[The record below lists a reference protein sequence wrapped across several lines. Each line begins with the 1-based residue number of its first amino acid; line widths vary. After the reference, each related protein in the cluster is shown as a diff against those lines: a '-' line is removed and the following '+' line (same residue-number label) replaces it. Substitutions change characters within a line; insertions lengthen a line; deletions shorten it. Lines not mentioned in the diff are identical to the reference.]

1 MLSEYNFRD
10 YNFKILLSVLALNG
24 VGLMVI
30 NSAVGG
36 DRSYINRQL
45 IGLFG
50 GLMIAIML
58 SLISY
63 RFILRFSVLI
73 YLACI
78 GILAA
83 VIVMG
88 QLGGSGTGSQ
98 RWIELPVLGRLQ
110 PSEFVKI
117 GLIAFFSWFLQRNQE
132 RIDQPLI
139 LILIAGLAAVPL
151 LLIMKQ
157 PDLSTS
163 IVIMVFILCLIYIA
177 GISYKW
183 IIGALSVGVPGIA
196 TIVYLAQHNMV
207 PFLRPYQVNRILAF
221 INPEKYA
228 DLDLQQKNSEM
239 AIGSG
244 QLYGKGLFND
254 TAISVKN
261 GNFLSEEHT
270 DFIFSVIGEELGFVG
285 CMIVLLLYLWFIYE
299 CLRMA
304 GKARDM
310 SGKLICTGMAAL
322 VGFQAF
328 TNIAVAT
335 GVFPNTGLP
344 LPFISYGVS
353 SLVSLYIGVGLVLN
367 VGLQQSKLEF

>member
-10 YNFKILLSVLALNG
+10 FNFRLLLSVLALNFI
-24 VGLMVI
+24 GLMVI

-50 GLMIAIML
+50 GLMIAMIL

-63 RFILRFSVLI
+63 RYLLRFSIVVYLGCVGILLAVLI
-73 YLACI
+73 
-78 GILAA
+78 
-83 VIVMG
+83 VG

-98 RWIELPVLGRLQ
+98 RWITLPVLGRLQ

-117 GLIAFFSWFLQRNQE
+117 GLIVFFSWFLQKNQE
-132 RIDQPLI
+132 KIDQPVTLI
-139 LILIAGLAAVPL
+139 TLALLAAIPL
-151 LLIMKQ
+151 FFILEQ

-163 IVIMVFILCLIYIA
+163 IVIVVVILCLIYIA

-183 IIGALSVGVPGIA
+183 IFGAVAVAVPGLA
-196 TIVYLAQHNMV
+196 LVLYLAQINML
-207 PFLRPYQVNRILAF
+207 PFLRGYQINRILAF
-221 INPEKYA
+221 LNPEAYT

-270 DFIFSVIGEELGFVG
+270 DFIFSVIGEELGFLG
-285 CMIVLLLYLWFIYE
+285 CMIVLLLFLIFVYE
-299 CLRMA
+299 CLRMTSR
-304 GKARDM
+304 ARDL
-310 SGKLICTGMAAL
+310 SGKLLCTGMAAL

-344 LPFISYGVS
+344 LPFVSYGVS
-353 SLVSLYIGVGLVLN
+353 SLVSLYIGVGIVLN

>member
-10 YNFKILLSVLALNG
+10 FNFKILLSVLALNG
-24 VGLMVI
+24 IGLMVI

-50 GLMIAIML
+50 GLMIAIIL

-63 RFILRFSVLI
+63 RFVLRFSVLI
-73 YLACI
+73 YFVCI

-98 RWIELPVLGRLQ
+98 RWIEIPVLGRLQ

-117 GLIAFFSWFLQRNQE
+117 GLIVFFSWFLQKNQE
-132 RIDQPLI
+132 RIDQPVI
-139 LILIAGLAAVPL
+139 LMIIAALAAVPL

-196 TIVYLAQHNMV
+196 LTVIWHN
-207 PFLRPYQVNRILAF
+207 I
-221 INPEKYA
+221 I
-228 DLDLQQKNSEM
+228 
-239 AIGSG
+239 
-244 QLYGKGLFND
+244 
-254 TAISVKN
+254 
-261 GNFLSEEHT
+261 
-270 DFIFSVIGEELGFVG
+270 
-285 CMIVLLLYLWFIYE
+285 WFRFYVHI
-299 CLRMA
+299 R
-304 GKARDM
+304 
-310 SGKLICTGMAAL
+310 
-322 VGFQAF
+322 
-328 TNIAVAT
+328 
-335 GVFPNTGLP
+335 
-344 LPFISYGVS
+344 
-353 SLVSLYIGVGLVLN
+353 
-367 VGLQQSKLEF
+367 

>member
-1 MLSEYNFRD
+1 MLSEYNFRH
-10 YNFKILLSVLALNG
+10 YNFRLLLSVLALNG
-24 VGLMVI
+24 IGLMVI
-30 NSAVGG
+30 NSAVAG

-50 GLMIAIML
+50 GLMIAMLL
-58 SLISY
+58 SLFSY
-63 RFILRFSVLI
+63 RLVMRFTGLI
-73 YLACI
+73 YLGCV

-83 VIVMG
+83 VLVMG
-88 QLGGSGTGSQ
+88 RLGGAGTGAQ

-117 GLIAFFSWFLQRNQE
+117 GLIVFFSWFLDKNQE
-132 RIDQPLI
+132 KIDHPFTMVTLA
-139 LILIAGLAAVPL
+139 LLAAVPL
-151 LLIMKQ
+151 YLILEQ

-163 IVIMVFILCLIYIA
+163 IVIMVMILCLIYVS

-183 IIGALSVGVPGIA
+183 ILGAVAVCVPGLIL
-196 TIVYLAQHNMV
+196 VLYLAQLNML
-207 PFLRPYQVNRILAF
+207 PFLRGYQVNRILAF
-221 INPEKYA
+221 LNPETYV
-228 DLDLQQKNSEM
+228 DLDLQQQNSEM

-244 QLYGKGLFND
+244 GLYGKGLFND

-285 CMIVLLLYLWFIYE
+285 CMAVLALYLIFVLE
-299 CLRMA
+299 CFRMA

-310 SGKLICTGMAAL
+310 AGKLLCTGLAAL

-353 SLVSLYIGVGLVLN
+353 SLVSLYIGVGIVLN
-367 VGLQQSKLEF
+367 VGLQQSKVEI

>member
-50 GLMIAIML
+50 GLMIAIIL

-88 QLGGSGTGSQ
+88 QLGGAGTGSQ
-98 RWIELPVLGRLQ
+98 RWIEVPVLGRLQ

-117 GLIAFFSWFLQRNQE
+117 GLIVFFSWFLQKKQE

-139 LILIAGLAAVPL
+139 
-151 LLIMKQ
+151 
-157 PDLSTS
+157 
-163 IVIMVFILCLIYIA
+163 
-177 GISYKW
+177 
-183 IIGALSVGVPGIA
+183 
-196 TIVYLAQHNMV
+196 
-207 PFLRPYQVNRILAF
+207 
-221 INPEKYA
+221 
-228 DLDLQQKNSEM
+228 
-239 AIGSG
+239 
-244 QLYGKGLFND
+244 
-254 TAISVKN
+254 
-261 GNFLSEEHT
+261 
-270 DFIFSVIGEELGFVG
+270 
-285 CMIVLLLYLWFIYE
+285 
-299 CLRMA
+299 
-304 GKARDM
+304 
-310 SGKLICTGMAAL
+310 
-322 VGFQAF
+322 
-328 TNIAVAT
+328 
-335 GVFPNTGLP
+335 
-344 LPFISYGVS
+344 
-353 SLVSLYIGVGLVLN
+353 
-367 VGLQQSKLEF
+367 